1 MAEVRLSRRA
11 AIDLEGLY
19 IYSIE
24 NFGEAVTQA
33 YRQDLEASFARLGDD
48 PRIGRPLAGRTRTFF
63 RLNCR
68 EHAIFFERTD
78 EGDVIVVRV
87 LHAAMDFKR
96 HLPR

>member
-1 MAEVRLSRRA
+1 M
-11 AIDLEGLY
+11 DLEGVF

-24 NFGEAVTQA
+24 NFGEAVAQA
-33 YRQDLEASFARLGDD
+33 YRQDLEASFARIGDD

-68 EHAIFFERTD
+68 EHAIFFERSND
-78 EGDVIVVRV
+78 GDVIIVRV
-87 LHAAMDFKR
+87 LYAAMDFKR

>member
-11 AIDLEGLY
+11 AVDLEGVH

-24 NFGEAVTQA
+24 NFGEAVAEA
-33 YRQDLEASFARLGDD
+33 YRRDLEACFSRIGED
-48 PRIGRPLAGRTRTFF
+48 PRLGRPLAGRTRTFF

-78 EGDVIVVRV
+78 DGDVIVVRV
-87 LHAAMDFKR
+87 LHSAMDFKR

>member
-11 AIDLEGLY
+11 AMDLEGVY

-24 NFGEAVTQA
+24 SFGEAVADA
-33 YRQDLEASFARLGDD
+33 YRQALEASLARIGED

-78 EGDVIVVRV
+78 EGDVMIVRV
-87 LHAAMDFKR
+87 LHAAMDLSR